1 MTLGPATD
9 DSLLHGRLVLRQPAR
24 GHRVNLDAVLL
35 TAFAATCRP
44 PRPPPS
50 GGPAFARAAD
60 LGAGTGAVGLLLRR
74 GGLVGRCTC
83 VEAEPELAALCRE
96 NAAVNG
102 LADTVDVLAADLR
115 DGLPRSLDGTCELV
129 VANPPYLPLAEG
141 RASPDPLR
149 AAQRHELRGG
159 LPEFV
164 AAARRLLVPG
174 GRLAL
179 IYRWRRQAFARRTL
193 AAAGFAVVRE
203 RRHLPHADAPPT
215 TLCLEATPG
224 GGPGAELAAVPE
236 RLVVHERGRRF
247 SAAVEAFLDGDY
259 RSAARSSRSDT
270 RPGRTMR

>member
-1 MTLGPATD
+1 MTLRPATTD
-9 DSLLHGRLVLRQPAR
+9 ALLHGRLVLRQPAH

-35 TAFAATCRP
+35 AAFAATCRP
-44 PRPPPS
+44 PRPPPP
-50 GGPAFARAAD
+50 GEPAFVRAAD

-74 GGLVGRCTC
+74 AGAVGRCTC
-83 VEAEPELAALCRE
+83 VEAEATLAALCRG
-96 NAAVNG
+96 NAAAND

-115 DGLPRSLDGTCELV
+115 GELPPSLDRTCELV

-141 RASPDPLR
+141 RVSPDPLR

-164 AAARRLLVPG
+164 AAARRLLAPG

-203 RRHLPHADAPPT
+203 RRHLPCADAAPT
-215 TLCLEATPG
+215 TLCLEATAGDDPA
-224 GGPGAELAAVPE
+224 PEKAPEPE
-236 RLVVHERGRRF
+236 RVEIHGRDRRF
-247 SAAVEAFLDGDY
+247 SPLVEAFLDGDY
-259 RSAARSSRSDT
+259 RSAAPSAASDT
-270 RPGRTMR
+270 TPDRTMR